1 MRTQTIGQ
9 LTLYY
14 PDYLV
19 YGGDVNYVMLKVPSH
34 FSGALL
40 SVTVDGKVQSYES
53 EGNTVIVDISLLLK
67 RVGQYGQI
75 SVHTYV
81 MSVSPAYSNTFDFT
95 IYYTR
100 GVTLADR
107 YHGSGRRVVLPS
119 GITGVDILAV
129 GACTISG
136 GGASQAVS
144 AAQIVSYPVSASGP
158 VTVHYAIRR
167 GEGYVNDPGEAS
179 EAVYDVEVYDCQPK
193 SGCVIRWYDADGCA
207 RYLVGKIQTRGT
219 KAGKVDYAAVEWGED
234 LSILRNGCGRI
245 VTAIERTIEVGV
257 AQVSEAMHLE
267 EILYSPEV
275 ALQTADGWLPIVP
288 DYDSAA
294 TSMTETSD
302 IILKFKVQQ

>member
-1 MRTQTIGQ
+1 MRTQKIGP
-9 LTLYY
+9 LTLIY
-14 PDYLV
+14 PNYLV
-19 YGGDVNYVMLKVPSH
+19 YGGDVNYVMLKAPSQM
-34 FSGALL
+34 SGALL
-40 SVTVDGKVQSYES
+40 GVTIDGKRQEYES

-67 RVGQYGQI
+67 RVGQYGQM

-81 MSVSPAYSNTFDFT
+81 ASVSPAYSNTFDFT

-107 YHGSGRRVVLPS
+107 YHGSGRKVVLPS
-119 GITGVDILAV
+119 GITAVDILAV
-129 GACTISG
+129 GACTVSG

-158 VTVHYAIRR
+158 VTVHYGIRR
-167 GEGYVNDPGEAS
+167 EEGYVNDPGDAS
-179 EAVYDVEVYDCQPK
+179 EAVYEVEVMDCQPV

-219 KAGKVDYAAVEWGED
+219 KAGKADYAAVEWGED
-234 LSILRNGCGRI
+234 LSVLRNGCGRI

-275 ALQTADGWLPIVP
+275 EMHTVDGWLPIVP
-288 DYDSAA
+288 DYDSVA
-294 TSMTETSD
+294 TSMSETND
-302 IILKFKVQQ
+302 VVLKFKVQQ

>member
-1 MRTQTIGQ
+1 MRTQTLGQ

-14 PDYLV
+14 PEYLV

-81 MSVSPAYSNTFDFT
+81 ASASPVYSNTFDFT

-107 YHGSGRRVVLPS
+107 YHGSGRKVILPS
-119 GITGVDILAV
+119 GIAAVDILAL

-136 GGASQAVS
+136 GDATESVLN
-144 AAQIVSYPVSASGP
+144 AQIVSYPVSTSGQ
-158 VTVHYAIRR
+158 VDVIYGAVRN
-167 GEGYVNDPGEAS
+167 EGYANDGETTKEFAYII
-179 EAVYDVEVYDCQPK
+179 EMVDCQPK
-193 SGCVIRWYDADGCA
+193 SGCVIRWYDSDGCA

-219 KAGKVDYAAVEWGED
+219 KASKADYAAVEWGED

-275 ALQTADGWLPIVP
+275 ALQTADGWLPIIP
-288 DYDSAA
+288 DYDNAA
-294 TSMTETSD
+294 TSMSEAND
-302 IILKFKVQQ
+302 VVLKFKVQQ

>member
-1 MRTQTIGQ
+1 MRTQTIGL

-14 PDYLV
+14 PDNLV
-19 YGGDVNYVMLKVPSH
+19 YGGDVNYVMLKAPSQM
-34 FSGALL
+34 SGALL
-40 SVTVDGKVQSYES
+40 SVTIDGKTQEYES

-67 RVGQYGQI
+67 RVGLYGQM

-81 MSVSPAYSNTFDFT
+81 ASISPAYSNTFDFT

-107 YHGSGRRVVLPS
+107 YHGSGRKVILPS

-129 GACTISG
+129 GACTVSG

-144 AAQIVSYPVSASGP
+144 AAQIVSYPVSASGA
-158 VTVHYAIRR
+158 VTVHYGIRR
-167 GEGYVNDPGEAS
+167 GEGYVNDPGDAS
-179 EAVYDVEVYDCQPK
+179 EAVYEVEVMDCQPK

-219 KAGKVDYAAVEWGED
+219 KAGKADYAAVEWGED
-234 LSILRNGCGRI
+234 LSVLRNGCGRI

-275 ALQTADGWLPIVP
+275 AMQTVDGWLPIVP
-288 DYDSAA
+288 DYDSVA
-294 TSMTETSD
+294 TSMSETND
-302 IILKFKVQQ
+302 VVLKFKVQQ

>member
-14 PDYLV
+14 PEYLV

-81 MSVSPAYSNTFDFT
+81 ASVSPVYSNTFDFT

-107 YHGSGRRVVLPS
+107 YHGSGRKVILPS
-119 GITGVDILAV
+119 DITEVDILAV

-136 GGASQAVS
+136 GGTTVTVND
-144 AAQIVSYPVSASGP
+144 AQIVPYTMEESG
-158 VTVHYAIRR
+158 VVDAHYGIRR
-167 GEGYVNDPGEAS
+167 GEGYINDPGDAS
-179 EAVYDVEVYDCQPK
+179 EALYEVEVMDCQPK
-193 SGCVIRWYDADGCA
+193 SGCVIRWYDSDGCA

-219 KAGKVDYAAVEWGED
+219 KASKADYAAVEWGEY

-275 ALQTADGWLPIVP
+275 AMRYTDGWLPIVP
-288 DYDSAA
+288 DYDSAV
-294 TSMTETSD
+294 TSMSETND
-302 IILKFKVQQ
+302 VVLKFKVQQ

>member
-14 PDYLV
+14 HNYLV

-40 SVTVDGKVQSYES
+40 SVTIDGKMQSYES

-81 MSVSPAYSNTFDFT
+81 ASASPAYSNTFDFT

-107 YHGSGRRVVLPS
+107 YHGSGRKVILPS
-119 GITGVDILAV
+119 GIAAVDILAL

-136 GGASQAVS
+136 GDATESVLN
-144 AAQIVSYPVSASGP
+144 AQIVSYPVSTSGQ
-158 VTVHYAIRR
+158 VDVIYGAVRN
-167 GEGYVNDPGEAS
+167 EGYANDGETTKEFAYII
-179 EAVYDVEVYDCQPK
+179 ETVDCQPK
-193 SGCVIRWYDADGCA
+193 SGCVIRWYDSDGCA

-219 KAGKVDYAAVEWGED
+219 KASKADYAAVEWGED

-257 AQVSEAMHLE
+257 AQVSEAVHLE
-267 EILYSPEV
+267 EMLYSPEV
-275 ALQTADGWLPIVP
+275 AMRYADGWLPIVP

-294 TSMTETSD
+294 TSMSEVND
-302 IILKFKVQQ
+302 VVLKFKVQQ